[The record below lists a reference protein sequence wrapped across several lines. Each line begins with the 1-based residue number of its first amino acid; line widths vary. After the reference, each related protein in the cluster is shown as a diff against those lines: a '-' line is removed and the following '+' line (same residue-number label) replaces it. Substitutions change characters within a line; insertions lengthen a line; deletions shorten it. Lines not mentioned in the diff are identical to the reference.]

1 MVDAWCE
8 SAHHAVRQPVPYRSL
23 APAQKLAEDADGIIG
38 QRTAAQMGTRKHP
51 RVKMV
56 LPIRIAGRDLD
67 GNAFS
72 LLSHT
77 LDFSHSGARLGGV
90 HASLR
95 VGDEI
100 TLEYKRNRGRFKVR
114 WVDATRKQLGAEN
127 LEPEK
132 FVFVELPA
140 EAYVDDV
147 EVKRRREQ
155 AENANVTTTTAA
167 AAVAPPPGPSGN
179 AAGPVAAMPEPAKT
193 PAVQQS
199 PAAILAELKRKLQ
212 EFKDD
217 TDGALQLVADT
228 TGELVPASGAAV
240 ALAAGDEWICRAAS
254 GVAPRV
260 GVQFHSPQGLTGEA
274 VRSGKI
280 VICLDTEAD
289 ARVNASIWRSVQLRS
304 AASIPII
311 CNTRAVGVL
320 EVFAES
326 PDAFGVEHVPLLQ
339 GLGTL
344 LANVVANTL

>member
-1 MVDAWCE
+1 
-8 SAHHAVRQPVPYRSL
+8 
-23 APAQKLAEDADGIIG
+23 
-38 QRTAAQMGTRKHP
+38 MGTRKHP

-67 GNAFS
+67 GNTFS

-77 LDFSHSGARLGGV
+77 LDFSRHGARLGGV

-114 WVDATRKQLGAEN
+114 WVDATRRQLGTEN

-140 EAYVDDV
+140 EEYVDDV

-155 AENANVTTTTAA
+155 PENANVTTTTAA
-167 AAVAPPPGPSGN
+167 AAAAPPPPGPSGN
-179 AAGPVAAMPEPAKT
+179 AARPVAAMPEPAKT
-193 PAVQQS
+193 SAVQQP

-212 EFKDD
+212 ELKDD
-217 TDGALQLVADT
+217 TDGSLQLIADT
-228 TGELVPASGAAV
+228 TGELVPVSGAAV

-260 GVQFHSPQGLTGEA
+260 GVQFRSPQGLTGEA

-289 ARVNASIWRSVQLRS
+289 ARVNASIWRTVQLRS

-311 CNTRAVGVL
+311 CNTHAVGVL

-326 PDAFGVEHVPLLQ
+326 PNAFGVEHIPLLQ
-339 GLGTL
+339 GLGAL
-344 LANVVANTL
+344 LANVVGNTL